1 MRDICRNKEKRMK
14 IEEMISLLRRR
25 FPKFSQKLL
34 YDVDNKGN
42 EFCEMIYPNESNP
55 SMPITVSISE
65 SGCLISVGQISHVT
79 GDRPIPIEHAI
90 SAMEDI
96 IADRIVFVLGYNDG
110 DDIGSGAPFMTELY
124 AITGDVDDMSEEL
137 EKFIEK
143 VKKPLK
149 GIWRKLSSL
158 KGRFVITDFSGS
170 RFEEIIR

>member
-1 MRDICRNKEKRMK
+1 MK
-14 IEEMISLLRRR
+14 IEEMIGILRRR
-25 FPKFSQKLL
+25 FPAFGQKVI
-34 YDVDNKGN
+34 YDTDRKGN
-42 EFCEMIYPNESNP
+42 EFCEIIYPNEKNP

-65 SGCLISVGQISHVT
+65 DGCLISVGQISHVT
-79 GDRPIPIEHAI
+79 GDSPISVEQAV

-110 DDIGSGAPFMTELY
+110 DDIGLGAPFMTELY
-124 AITGDVDDMSEEL
+124 AITDDVDDMSEEL